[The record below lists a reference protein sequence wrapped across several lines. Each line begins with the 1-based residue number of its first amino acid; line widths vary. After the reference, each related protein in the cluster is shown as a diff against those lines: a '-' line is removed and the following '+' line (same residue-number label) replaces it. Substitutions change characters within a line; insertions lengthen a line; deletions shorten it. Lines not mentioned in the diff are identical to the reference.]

1 VAGQQLIARPAP
13 AHRFLALT
21 VRYRLTPW
29 WLRVTIVFVVSRIV
43 TTGLLLATAAGQAA
57 NPWTGAH
64 PSYLDYAKIW
74 DGHWYYIVALVGYP
88 SALPVTDTGN
98 IGESQWAFM
107 PGYPMLVRA
116 LMVITGLD
124 FKPLAVFV
132 SVAFAFGTVLLFYK
146 LMARVLP
153 SGTALFAVVLYCVA
167 PLSPILQVAYAESM
181 FLFFLTLCL
190 YLLAERRYV
199 ALLPAIVVMSLTR
212 PGGLAFALALVIHIV
227 VRFVRRRSE
236 SFPLRDRIQAVAAFV
251 VSTASGLAWIVV
263 AGVVT
268 GDASAYF
275 DTELAWRS
283 AYIGYRELIPFTS
296 WLYGANW
303 WIPLPFGAI
312 MLVLAVVLVG
322 LLFFTPAVKRLG
334 VDLRAWLASYLLYL
348 LAVFFPQSSTF
359 RILMPLFPALGA
371 VAQPRS
377 PVYRVVIVIACIALQ
392 AGWLHIAWWY
402 DGYDWTPP

>member
-1 VAGQQLIARPAP
+1 MADQRLIPRPAYT
-13 AHRFLALT
+13 RRLLGVT
-21 VRYRLTPW
+21 VRYRLAPW
-29 WLRVTIVFVVSRIV
+29 WLRVTVVFVASRLI

-88 SALPVTDTGN
+88 GTLPMTDTGN
-98 IGESQWAFM
+98 VGENQWAFM

-116 LMVITGLD
+116 LMLITGLD

-132 SVAFAFGTVLLFYK
+132 SVAFAFGTVLVFYK
-146 LMARVLP
+146 LLVRVLP

-181 FLFFLTLCL
+181 FLFFVTLGL
-190 YLLAERRYV
+190 YLLVERRYV
-199 ALLPAIVVMSLTR
+199 ALLPVIVVMSLTR
-212 PGGLAFALALVIHIV
+212 PGGLAFALTIGIQIV
-227 VRFVRRRSE
+227 VRYRGRRTDA
-236 SFPLRDRIQAVAAFV
+236 FGLRERIEAAVALV
-251 VSTASGLAWIVV
+251 VSIAAGLAWIVV

-268 GDASAYF
+268 GVAGAYTQ
-275 DTELAWRS
+275 TELAWRS
-283 AYIGYRELIPFTS
+283 VYIGYRELIPFTS

-303 WIPLPFGAI
+303 WIPLPYGPI
-312 MLVLAVVLVG
+312 LLVLATVMVAL
-322 LLFFTPAVKRLG
+322 LLFTPWVRRLG
-334 VDLRAWLASYLLYL
+334 VELRAWLASYLLYV

-371 VAQPRS
+371 IAQPRS
-377 PVYRVVIVIACIALQ
+377 PVYRVSIVLACVALQ